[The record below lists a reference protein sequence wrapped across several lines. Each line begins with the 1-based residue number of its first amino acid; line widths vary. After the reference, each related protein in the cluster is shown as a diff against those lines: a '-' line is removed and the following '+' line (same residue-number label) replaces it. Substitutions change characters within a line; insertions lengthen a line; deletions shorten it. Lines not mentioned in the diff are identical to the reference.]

1 MELRRWQA
9 DVLLA
14 ISALL
19 WGTTFV
25 AVKEA
30 VTELPAEL
38 IIAIRF
44 LIGFL
49 FLALVFGPAC
59 RKNRWNCLHTGI
71 ILGLIL
77 GVAYWYQTTGLRYTS
92 PSASAFITGMN
103 IVFVALIDSLL
114 AKRFP
119 SRKVLL
125 GVATATAGLLILTW
139 TSRFQARPGDL
150 LTLFC
155 AVLFG
160 LHIVLT
166 ARWIKGCDPRIMT
179 ILQFGVVSA
188 LFWLVLP
195 ATWHPVTFTGRHLV
209 ILLLLGL
216 FPTGIAFLFQTT
228 DQKYTP
234 PIHTAIILSAEPV
247 FAALFSLARG
257 TDTVSF
263 RLICGGLLIVL
274 GTYFSAAEEPVKADA
289 KSVPGNSNI
298 AGV

>member
-228 DQKYTP
+228 AQSIRHPPRPLSFRRTGLCRPVPWPVGQTP
-234 PIHTAIILSAEPV
+234 P
-247 FAALFSLARG
+247 
-257 TDTVSF
+257 F
-263 RLICGGLLIVL
+263 RLICADCSL
-274 GTYFSAAEEPVKADA
+274 SWEPIFGVETVKADA